1 MRFCQ
6 LAAPLSACLLLG
18 LPVLSHSQPS
28 SSDLQDP
35 VPSGPQ
41 LQHKLTLGAFFSA
54 GDYGGEDDTSI
65 RYLPLSYEV
74 ARFPWIL
81 SLTVPYLTLEGP
93 GDVFLEAGSVA
104 GSTAPSIDS
113 KGLGDLLLSGTWQLD
128 PLPGNLFVDL
138 GLQLKLPTAD
148 AGRGLG
154 TGESDLSL
162 QVDLYRSFGGLTGFA
177 TLGYRQRGRTPLYDL
192 RDSAFG
198 SLGVLRPWGSNGRL
212 GLLYDYRDAASSHSH
227 ESHELMPFY
236 AWEPGGG

>member
-1 MRFCQ
+1 
-6 LAAPLSACLLLG
+6 
-18 LPVLSHSQPS
+18 
-28 SSDLQDP
+28 
-35 VPSGPQ
+35 
-41 LQHKLTLGAFFSA
+41 
-54 GDYGGEDDTSI
+54 
-65 RYLPLSYEV
+65 
-74 ARFPWIL
+74 
-81 SLTVPYLTLEGP
+81 
-93 GDVFLEAGSVA
+93 SVA

-236 AWEPGGG
+236 AWEPGGGWNLMVYALLGFTPSSADRAGGLQLSYTWP